1 MDPYKYEFL
10 KNIKRMKELNKCKR
24 MLHYYVFTNISVNV
38 FTILFFFFKFISWR
52 MLPPTSRK

>member
-38 FTILFFFFKFISWR
+38 FTILFFFF
-52 MLPPTSRK
+52 